1 MLPKL
6 ESSKPKQSLI
16 FEVLVALFITTLII
30 SNILSVRIVKI
41 SFLTFD
47 GGTILF
53 PLAYIISDI
62 ITEIYGFKKMRQLI
76 YIGIS
81 MLGVMAVCFYIAQ
94 YLPADTQNLVN
105 EQAYLSVLG
114 VAWRI
119 VLASMTALFIGDFIN
134 SYVLA
139 YLKIRTKGKAM
150 WLRVV
155 SSTALGSL
163 IDTTLFTVIAFVGT
177 LSGNELLKISAT
189 VYFIKIATEV
199 IISPVTIR
207 IINYIK
213 MRDHIDT
220 YEKPHLK
227 FYG

>member
-1 MLPKL
+1 MAVKI
-6 ESSKPKQSLI
+6 ESSKAKQSII
-16 FEVLVALFITTLII
+16 FEVLVALFITSLII

-81 MLGVMAVCFYIAQ
+81 MLGIMAVCFYIAQ
-94 YLPADTQNLVN
+94 YLPADSQNLVN
-105 EQAYLSVLG
+105 KEAYLSVLG
-114 VAWRI
+114 VAWRVVI
-119 VLASMTALFIGDFIN
+119 ASIAALFIGDFIN

-139 YLKIRTKGKAM
+139 YLKIKTKGKAI
-150 WLRVV
+150 WFRVV
-155 SSTALGSL
+155 GSTAIGSL
-163 IDTTLFTVIAFVGT
+163 IDTTLFTVIAFLGS
-177 LSGNELLKISAT
+177 LSGNELLKIIAT

-199 IISPVTIR
+199 IISPITIR
-207 IINYIK
+207 IIKYIK
-213 MRDHIDT
+213 LSDNIDI
-220 YEKPHLK
+220 YEKPNLRLK
-227 FYG
+227 G

>member
-1 MLPKL
+1 MLTKL
-6 ESSKPKQSLI
+6 KSNKPKQSLI

-105 EQAYLSVLG
+105 KQAYLSVLG

-155 SSTALGSL
+155 SSTAIGSL
-163 IDTTLFTVIAFVGT
+163 IDTTLFTVIAFMGS
-177 LSGNELLKISAT
+177 LSGNQLLKIIAT

-213 MRDHIDT
+213 KRDHIDT